1 MYGIKSAV
9 RRLDFAPDIK
19 EMQVIDVK
27 NGRLVF
33 RPRPGK
39 PVSLADLQKSVVK
52 AGYQIERSRI
62 AVRGVLTP
70 DGKLRVPETGQV
82 FLLTGKKK
90 PGEPGKAPDAQV
102 AVAGAWEVRQGEQT
116 VLLDERGPGEGGS

>member
-1 MYGIKSAV
+1 MYGIKAAV

-19 EMQVIDVK
+19 EMQVIDVQ

-82 FLLTGKKK
+82 FLLAGKKK
-90 PGEPGKAPDAQV
+90 PGPDSPAT
-102 AVAGAWEVRQGEQT
+102 VAGAWEVRQGEQT

>member
-1 MYGIKSAV
+1 MYGIKTAV

-82 FLLTGKKK
+82 FLLAGKKT
-90 PGEPGKAPDAQV
+90 PGEPGKAPDSPV

>member
-1 MYGIKSAV
+1 MYGIKAAV

-19 EMQVIDVK
+19 DMQVIDVQ

-39 PVSLADLQKSVVK
+39 PVSLAALQKSVVK

-70 DGKLRVPETGQV
+70 EGALRVPETGQI
-82 FLLTGKKK
+82 FLLAGKKK
-90 PGEPGKAPDAQV
+90 PGGPPDSPV
-102 AVAGAWEVRQGEQT
+102 AVAGAWEVRQGEQA

>member
-19 EMQVIDVK
+19 DMQVIDVK
-27 NGRLVF
+27 KGRFVF

-39 PVSLADLQKSVVK
+39 PVSLADLQKSVTK
-52 AGYQIERSRI
+52 AGYQIERARI
-62 AVRGVLTP
+62 SVRGTLVS

-82 FLLTGKKK
+82 FLLVGQRG
-90 PGEPGKAPDAQV
+90 PGESPGSSVTA
-102 AVAGAWEVRQGEQT
+102 AGAWETRQGEQEI
-116 VLLDERGPGEGGS
+116 LLDEQGPGEGGS

>member
-1 MYGIKSAV
+1 VYGIKSAV

-62 AVRGVLTP
+62 AVRGVLTA

-82 FLLTGKKK
+82 FLLAGKKK
-90 PGEPGKAPDAQV
+90 PDESPDAPV

>member
-1 MYGIKSAV
+1 VYGIKAAV

-19 EMQVIDVK
+19 EMEVIDVK

-82 FLLTGKKK
+82 FLLAGKKK
-90 PGEPGKAPDAQV
+90 PGESPDASV
-102 AVAGAWEVRQGEQT
+102 VAGAWEVRQGEQT

>member
-62 AVRGVLTP
+62 AVRGVLTA

-82 FLLTGKKK
+82 FLLAGRKK
-90 PGEPGKAPDAQV
+90 PDESPDGQA